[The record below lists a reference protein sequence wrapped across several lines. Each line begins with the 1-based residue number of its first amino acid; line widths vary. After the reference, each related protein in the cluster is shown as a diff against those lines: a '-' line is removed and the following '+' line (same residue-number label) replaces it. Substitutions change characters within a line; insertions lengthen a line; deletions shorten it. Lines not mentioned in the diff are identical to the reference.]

1 MRQLKTAAIIAIA
14 VILQASL
21 RNIWPPL
28 RFLDCP
34 LIVVVYFALVK
45 DPLEALLVAAVC
57 GIATDAVGAG
67 GLLGSSG
74 FSKTVTAF
82 VIVTLFSR
90 LLVNNP
96 LARIP
101 VMAGAIILDSTVYV
115 LLNKAF
121 GNPTFMP
128 FVSSVAYKLIA
139 TTAVGAIILFTTDVF
154 FSERARQRRKH
165 AFRRRIA
172 RRNISTIG
180 RRR

>member
-1 MRQLKTAAIIAIA
+1 MRQLKTAALIAIA

-21 RNIWPPL
+21 RNIWAPI
-28 RFLDCP
+28 RFLDFP
-34 LIVVVYFALVK
+34 LIVVVYFALVH

-57 GIATDAVGAG
+57 GIATDAIGAG
-67 GLLGSSG
+67 GLMGSSG

-82 VIVTLFSR
+82 LILSLFSR
-90 LLVNNP
+90 MLANNP

-101 VMAGAIILDSTVYV
+101 VMAGAVVLDSAIYV

-128 FVSSVAYKLIA
+128 FVTYVAYKLIA
-139 TTAVGAIILFTTDVF
+139 TTTVGAIILFTTDVF

>member
-21 RNIWPPL
+21 RNIWPPF

-67 GLLGSSG
+67 GLMGSSG

-101 VMAGAIILDSTVYV
+101 VMAGAIILDSAVYV

-128 FVSSVAYKLIA
+128 FVSYVAYKLIA